1 MMLNLNNT
9 PVDES
14 TREFELIPHGTVVRA
29 IISLKPGDM
38 EIPEFGRGNWFK
50 KSVNTGAKWAQLE
63 LTVFGGPYDRRK
75 VWDNIFV
82 DGDKMGQSG
91 IPVAKE
97 IGLRTL
103 RSIIESHNNLDPA
116 DMSEAAQSKRQISGI
131 DQLNGMEI
139 CAKVKVEKGTNGY
152 ADQNKI
158 LIVLTPNS
166 KDFISGGAAPITSQ
180 APQPQAT
187 ASGPVPDWAR

>member
-1 MMLNLNNT
+1 M
-9 PVDES
+9 
-14 TREFELIPHGTVVRA
+14 
-29 IISLKPGDM
+29 
-38 EIPEFGRGNWFK
+38 
-50 KSVNTGAKWAQLE
+50 
-63 LTVFGGPYDRRK
+63 FGGPYDRRK

-166 KDFISGGAAPITSQ
+166 KDFISGGATPITSQ
-180 APQPQAT
+180 ALNRRPQQVGQFLIGLDKRLNV
-187 ASGPVPDWAR
+187 SG

>member
-1 MMLNLNNT
+1 MLNLNNT

-14 TREFELIPHGTVVRA
+14 TKEFELIPHGTVVRA
-29 IISLKPGDM
+29 ILSLKPGDM
-38 EIPEFGRGNWFK
+38 EVPEFGRGNWFK
-50 KSVNTGAKWAQLE
+50 QSSSTGAKWTQLE

-82 DGDKMGQSG
+82 DGAKMGQSG

-116 DMSEAAQSKRQISGI
+116 DMSEAA
-131 DQLNGMEI
+131 
-139 CAKVKVEKGTNGY
+139 
-152 ADQNKI
+152 
-158 LIVLTPNS
+158 
-166 KDFISGGAAPITSQ
+166 
-180 APQPQAT
+180 
-187 ASGPVPDWAR
+187 

>member
-1 MMLNLNNT
+1 MKGKLKMLNLNNT

-14 TREFELIPHGTVVRA
+14 TKEFELIPHGTVVRA
-29 IISLKPGDM
+29 ILSLKPGDM
-38 EIPEFGRGNWFK
+38 EVPEFGRGNWFK
-50 KSVNTGAKWAQLE
+50 QSSSTGAKWTQLE

-82 DGDKMGQSG
+82 DGAKMGQSG

-116 DMSEAAQSKRQISGI
+116 DMSEAA
-131 DQLNGMEI
+131 
-139 CAKVKVEKGTNGY
+139 
-152 ADQNKI
+152 
-158 LIVLTPNS
+158 
-166 KDFISGGAAPITSQ
+166 
-180 APQPQAT
+180 
-187 ASGPVPDWAR
+187 

>member
-1 MMLNLNNT
+1 MKGKLKMLNLNNT

-14 TREFELIPHGTVVRA
+14 TKEFELIPHGTVVRA
-29 IISLKPGDM
+29 ILSLKPGDM
-38 EIPEFGRGNWFK
+38 EVPEFGRGNWFK
-50 KSVNTGAKWAQLE
+50 QSSNTGAKWTQLE

-82 DGDKMGQSG
+82 DGSKMGQSG

-103 RSIIESHNNLDPA
+103 RSIIESHNNLDPT

-139 CAKVKVEKGTNGY
+139 CVKIKVEKGTNGY
-152 ADQNKI
+152 ADQNKM
-158 LIVLTPNS
+158 LVVLTPNS
-166 KDFISGGAAPITSQ
+166 KDFVSGGAAPITRQTPHHSLH
-180 APQPQAT
+180 
-187 ASGPVPDWAR
+187 SN

>member
-1 MMLNLNNT
+1 MLNLNNT

-14 TREFELIPHGTVVRA
+14 TKEFELIPHGTVVRA
-29 IISLKPGDM
+29 ILSLKPGDM
-38 EIPEFGRGNWFK
+38 EVPEFGRGNWFK
-50 KSVNTGAKWAQLE
+50 QSSSTGAKWTQLE

-82 DGDKMGQSG
+82 DGAKMGQSG

-139 CAKVKVEKGTNGY
+139 CAKIKVEKGTNGY
-152 ADQNKI
+152 ADQNKM
-158 LIVLTPNS
+158 LVVLTPNS
-166 KDFISGGAAPITSQ
+166 KDFISGSAVPISSQ
-180 APQPQAT
+180 APQPQST